1 MTWKNVKL
9 FFLTAFVFAMFS
21 FGAFVT
27 FTPEIAMWIVG
38 AIAGIVAV
46 LPRE

>member
-1 MTWKNVKL
+1 MTLKKVKL

-21 FGAFVT
+21 FSAFVS
-27 FTPEIAMWIVG
+27 FTPEVAMWIVG
-38 AIAGIVAV
+38 AIAGTVAV